1 MLFEKTLTLIGLYL
15 TRRLSRY
22 RAMTVLAIYAFVA
35 LIVTLVSYVFT
46 FSFVLYPLATRL
58 FEASGRVA
66 ARHVPQLRNAPA
78 DMSTYMIG
86 ASPTNRTAELAAR
99 HEFVNYGS
107 LPMRRPEADLIL
119 SYLRLSDIYLE
130 YGASGTTLAFPM
142 LVSQSYVIEHDL
154 QVCKGISSEMEHH
167 PQLARKLRAFCAPV
181 PPGRADWALK
191 SEFEEGS
198 YRAFH
203 NYVDFPRTN
212 LSEVTFDKVL
222 INGRA
227 RVACA
232 LRILPQLTEHSHV
245 FFHDYFLRPEHYS
258 TVLTYYDEVARIVA
272 HGPVTG
278 YTDDPM
284 GLLVLKPK
292 PEYVDTDIADVTA
305 ARLNAIYDTY
315 YETEPTEKS
324 ATVDVAFQHSLFPT
338 AEGGF
343 PYYQMSRELAKETT
357 RARLALDLIMI
368 PFIAITYFALRAI
381 FLKVFLEALSSS
393 SRSSRFFAG
402 DIRAAVP
409 WSSRSS
415 TASSKPHSKNLQG
428 TTTKKPDSNLSAT
441 GKAE

>member
-1 MLFEKTLTLIGLYL
+1 MLFEKTLTLFALYL
-15 TRRLSRY
+15 TRKLSRY
-22 RAMTVLAIYAFVA
+22 RAVTVLAIYAGAA
-35 LIVTLVSYVFT
+35 LFVTLLSYFLS
-46 FSFVLYPLATRL
+46 FSLVLYPLAARL

-66 ARHVPQLRNAPA
+66 ARHVPQLRNAPT

-86 ASPTNRTAELAAR
+86 ASPVNRTAELTAR
-99 HEFVNYGS
+99 REFINYGS
-107 LPMRRPEADLIL
+107 LPMRRPEVDLIL
-119 SYLRLSDIYLE
+119 SYLHPDDAYLE

-142 LVSQSYVIEHDL
+142 LVSQSYVIEHDM
-154 QVCKGISSEMEHH
+154 QVCKGISSEMERH
-167 PQLARKLRAFCAPV
+167 PQLAQKLRAFCAPV
-181 PPGRADWALK
+181 PHGRADWALK

-212 LSEVTFDKVL
+212 LSQVSFDKVL

-232 LRILPQLTEHSHV
+232 LRILPQLTEHSRV

-258 TVLTYYDEVARIVA
+258 TVLLYYDEVARIVA

-292 PEYVDTDIADVTA
+292 PEYVNSDIADVTA

-315 YETEPTEKS
+315 YEREPTERS
-324 ATVDVAFQHSLFPT
+324 ASTEVAFQHSLLAT
-338 AEGGF
+338 GEGGF
-343 PYYQMSRELAKETT
+343 PYYEMSRELARGTT
-357 RARLALDLIMI
+357 RARLLLDLIMI
-368 PFIAITYFALRAI
+368 PFIVITYLALRTL
-381 FLKVFLEALSSS
+381 FVKVFLEALSSG
-393 SRSSRFFAG
+393 SRSSRLFAG

-409 WSSRSS
+409 WASRSS
-415 TASSKPHSKNLQG
+415 STSSKPHIKTLPV
-428 TTTKKPDSNLSAT
+428 TTAKKPDPNMSST